1 MLNLVTRTK
10 IMMHLF
16 RPWVLQG
23 ALDHQVHHQDHSQDH
38 QDHRQDHDDHHD
50 VHLFRERVLRG
61 ALNPAGAHCFI
72 TGGADPLYGLCLC
85 HRQHHHQHH
94 HHHHHHHQ
102 HHGHQRDGSHGDGV
116 DDEKVSVSVI
126 GCPLSFL
133 HPHNYEF

>member
-72 TGGADPLYGLCLC
+72 TGGADPLYGLCIC
-85 HRQHHHQHH
+85 HHQ
-94 HHHHHHHQ
+94 
-102 HHGHQRDGSHGDGV
+102 RLINKV
-116 DDEKVSVSVI
+116 DHLDQL
-126 GCPLSFL
+126 CRLFPLCW
-133 HPHNYEF
+133 PNC